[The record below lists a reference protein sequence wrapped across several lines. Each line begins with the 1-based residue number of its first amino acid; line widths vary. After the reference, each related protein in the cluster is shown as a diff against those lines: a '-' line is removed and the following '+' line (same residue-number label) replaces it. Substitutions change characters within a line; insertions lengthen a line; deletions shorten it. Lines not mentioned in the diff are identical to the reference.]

1 MSAKLDN
8 ALDGPERMKL
18 WDSQKEVLAQMEAA
32 EAGEKGQAAEVT
44 PPVTQLTPT
53 AGATAELASMSV
65 SDTT

>member
-1 MSAKLDN
+1 VSAKLDN

-44 PPVTQLTPT
+44 PPVTPT